1 MTVVKSPLLSF
12 MPCVIVNGVK
22 FLHLID
28 FFLDIFELFINVTKF
43 RSFPPTNIMLSVR
56 YRMHKGM
63 HGKEEEEKKLLVQAL
78 ITLKSIFKS
87 IGIMN
92 T

>member
-1 MTVVKSPLLSF
+1 MMTVVKSPLLSF
-12 MPCVIVNGVK
+12 MPSVIVNGVK

-43 RSFPPTNIMLSVR
+43 RSFPPTNIMLSMR
-56 YRMHKGM
+56 YRMHKVM
-63 HGKEEEEKKLLVQAL
+63 HGERRRRKEVVSPS
-78 ITLKSIFKS
+78 TN
-87 IGIMN
+87 N